1 MMIRCYNEKDN
12 AEDFIQVR
20 SPFGAVRFTDILDV
34 MGPIRG
40 NQEDYDHSK
49 RARNLI
55 LSLDNGRIYI
65 YGLPPNLV
73 NKREAYV
80 MNTHNGSINSLK
92 CSDDN
97 QIVVSAG
104 EDGTI
109 FVYKVTEKPNDEV
122 GAFSKKNDERTEK
135 FNRKLKDEQMK
146 QTQQPK
152 KKDEKKDDEGEQED
166 APAKPQEVQN

>member
-12 AEDFIQVR
+12 AEDYIQVT

-34 MGPIRG
+34 MGPITAK
-40 NQEDYDHSK
+40 NQDDYDHSK

-73 NKREAYV
+73 NKREAFV

-104 EDGTI
+104 QDGTI
-109 FVYKVTEKPNDEV
+109 FVYRVTEKPNEEV

-135 FNRKLKDEQMK
+135 FNRMQRDEQMK
-146 QTQQPK
+146 AKQEIKPK
-152 KKDEKKDDEGEQED
+152 KEKKEDKEEGEEEGE
-166 APAKPQEVQN
+166 AKPQ